1 MRILHLS
8 KYYHPY
14 RGGIEKV
21 IKELAESAYEQG
33 HQVTVICSSENS
45 QRKVEFINGVRVI
58 RLPQWGIMFSQPLTP
73 SIFWGVQKEF
83 QEADV
88 VHLHAPNPLFE
99 FACLSFEFK
108 APLVVTFHCEVMKAR
123 WLNRFYE
130 PVSKAILQKAD
141 RILVATPLHIEHSFW
156 LKDYAHKCEIIPFGI
171 DPKFEKKSLELNE
184 HLHRIKSQY
193 GRYFLFIGR
202 MVHYKGVNIL
212 LEAMQTVPQN
222 LVLIG
227 KGPYLERWKAMSR
240 QLNLSDRVHFLGPV
254 SSDEEFGAFLHGCDA
269 VVLPSIS
276 EAEAF
281 GLVLLEGMSCRKPAI
296 TSDLNSGVKFVNVHG
311 ETGLE
316 VPRGDATALAA
327 AMNELRHNDE
337 LRLRLGEQAYSH
349 FHKNF
354 LISESLKRH
363 LDVYLQLNRSAS
375 ARTIAV

>member
-21 IKELAESAYEQG
+21 IKELAESALAHG
-33 HQVTVICSSENS
+33 HQVTVICSSENA
-45 QRKVEFINGVRVI
+45 QKKIEIVNGVRVI
-58 RLPQWGIMFSQPLTP
+58 RLPQWGTVFSQPLTP

-88 VHLHAPNPLFE
+88 IHLHAPNPLFE
-99 FACLSFEFK
+99 FACLSFSFQ
-108 APLVVTFHCEVMKAR
+108 APLVVTFHCEVMKSR

-130 PVSKAILQKAD
+130 PMSKAILQRAD

-171 DPKFEKKSLELNE
+171 DPKFEKKSLELNN
-184 HLHRIKSQY
+184 HLHEIKSQY

-202 MVHYKGVNIL
+202 MVPYKGVNIL
-212 LEAMQTVPQN
+212 LEAMQSVPQN
-222 LVLIG
+222 LILIG

-240 QLNLSDRVHFLGPV
+240 QLGLADRVHFLGPV
-254 SSDEEFGAFLHGCDA
+254 HSDEEFGAFLHGSDA

-281 GLVLLEGMSCRKPAI
+281 GLVLLEGMSCKKPAI
-296 TSDLNSGVKFVNVHG
+296 TTDLNSGVRFVNIHG
-311 ETGLE
+311 QTGME
-316 VPRGDATALAA
+316 VPRGDATALAV
-327 AMNELRHNDE
+327 AMNELRVNE
-337 LRLRLGEQAYSH
+337 ALRFRLGEQAFSH
-349 FHKNF
+349 FQKNF
-354 LISESLKRH
+354 LITESLKKH
-363 LDVYLQLNRSAS
+363 LDVYLKLSRDA
-375 ARTIAV
+375 AA